1 MKTLINLILA
11 GTLVLMS
18 TIASAQ
24 VNLPVD
30 QFVKKYQSTNNAQLL
45 DVRTAGEWEK
55 GKVAAATCVDF
66 MNKDFKQNVS
76 KLDKSKPVFVYC
88 AAGGRSAKA
97 AKILHEA
104 GFTKVYNLTG
114 GGFAQ
119 LRDSGLK

>member
-1 MKTLINLILA
+1 MRTFINTIFA
-11 GTLVLMS
+11 GTLIFACMS
-18 TIASAQ
+18 VSAQ

-30 QFVKKYQSTNNAQLL
+30 KFVKTYQETADAQLL
-45 DVRTAGEWEK
+45 DVRTAAEWEK

-66 MNKDFKQNVS
+66 MNKDFKRNVS

-97 AKILHEA
+97 AKMLQEA
-104 GFTKVYNLTG
+104 GFKQVFNLTG
-114 GGFAQ
+114 GGYTQ